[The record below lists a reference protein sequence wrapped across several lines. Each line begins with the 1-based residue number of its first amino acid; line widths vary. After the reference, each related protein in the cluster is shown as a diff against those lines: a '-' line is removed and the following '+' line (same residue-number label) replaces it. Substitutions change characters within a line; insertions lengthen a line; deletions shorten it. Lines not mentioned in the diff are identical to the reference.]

1 VNTGPP
7 SDAPATRTP
16 PNESERQLGLL
27 LFEAE
32 ECLARG
38 AADKALVLA
47 SRAVKERPD
56 SLTARSLLER
66 ARRDLL
72 RGRRRERLEARVA
85 EAQELLDQ
93 GDFAAAERI
102 VTSALKLIPDHAVA
116 LALFARL
123 KERKLGA
130 GTVEADAEKELQRL
144 AQAQA
149 RKALEAARS
158 ALDAGWDS
166 KGLLLLRRGLRQVP
180 DDAELLHLL
189 REAQARVAG
198 REAERARRRASAAQ
212 VRAGLDLLQ
221 RGTFRES
228 LQILRAVLLED
239 PDNPAAQAAVQDV
252 RRAFLARADAAAAA
266 GSAASTAATPSEAD
280 PGPAPPAE
288 PVAAA
293 QATTQT
299 LPEGGVPF
307 EILLPRTRLRATPLG
322 WIVAGGAAV
331 IGLLL
336 LLTGR
341 PGHTPAPTALPPTTA
356 TMPPFIP
363 QEPPGP
369 LTGIDPGLRR
379 AIEAVLADY
388 ARALEA
394 TDATLLAAARPDLSA
409 GERERRIAP
418 FAGALG
424 VTADLRV
431 LDVAVQ
437 GDAAEVPILLAVQV
451 LGGAQ
456 AARPPLEETLRFE
469 RRGGTWVLRARRQ
482 GGGR

>member
-1 VNTGPP
+1 MTTGQPP
-7 SDAPATRTP
+7 DTPAPRTR
-16 PNESERQLGLL
+16 PNETERQLGLL

-32 ECLARG
+32 EALARG
-38 AADKALVLA
+38 APDKALVLA

-56 SLTARSLLER
+56 SLTARSLVER

-93 GDFAAAERI
+93 GDFPAAERI
-102 VTSALKLIPDHAVA
+102 VSSALKLIPDHAVA

-123 KERKLGA
+123 KEHKLGA
-130 GTVEADAEKELQRL
+130 GSVEADAERELRRL

-166 KGLLLLRRGLRQVP
+166 KGLLLLRHGLRQVP
-180 DDAELLHLL
+180 DDAELLRLL
-189 REAQARVAG
+189 REAQGRVEG
-198 REAERARRRASAAQ
+198 RAAERARRRASAAQ

-228 LQILRAVLLED
+228 LRILRAVLLED
-239 PDNPAAQAAVQDV
+239 PDNPAAQAAIQDV
-252 RRAFLARADAAAAA
+252 RRAFLAWGDAATRERQSAPSAAA
-266 GSAASTAATPSEAD
+266 MPSGAE
-280 PGPAPPAE
+280 PGPATPTDGAPA
-288 PVAAA
+288 PTTTGPLP
-293 QATTQT
+293 QA
-299 LPEGGVPF
+299 GVPL
-307 EILLPRTRLRATPLG
+307 EILLPRTRRRATPLG
-322 WIVAGGAAV
+322 WIVAGGGAV

-341 PGHTPAPTALPPTTA
+341 PGHTPAPTALPPTTS

-379 AIEAVLADY
+379 AIEAVLAGY

-394 TDATLLAAARPDLSA
+394 TDTTLLAAARPDLSA
-409 GERERRIAP
+409 DERERRIAP

-437 GDAAEVPILLAVQV
+437 ADAAEVPILLAVQG
-451 LGGAQ
+451 LGGGQ
-456 AARPPLEETLRFE
+456 ATRPPIEETLRFE
-469 RRGGTWVLRARRQ
+469 RRGGTWVLRQRRQ

>member
-1 VNTGPP
+1 MTVGQRPDTP
-7 SDAPATRTP
+7 APRTP
-16 PNESERQLGLL
+16 PNENERQLGLL

-32 ECLARG
+32 EALARD
-38 AADKALVLA
+38 APDKALVLA

-56 SLTARSLLER
+56 SLTARSLVER
-66 ARRDLL
+66 ARRELL

-85 EAQELLDQ
+85 EAQELLEQ

-102 VTSALKLIPDHAVA
+102 VSSALKLIPDHAVA
-116 LALFARL
+116 LGLFARL
-123 KERKLGA
+123 KEHKLGA
-130 GTVEADAEKELQRL
+130 GTVEADAERELQRL
-144 AQAQA
+144 AQAKA

-166 KGLLLLRRGLRQVP
+166 KGLLLLRHGLRQVP
-180 DDAELLHLL
+180 DDAELLRLL
-189 REAQARVAG
+189 REAQGRVEG
-198 REAERARRRASAAQ
+198 RAAERARRRAAAAQ

-228 LQILRAVLLED
+228 LRILRAVLLED
-239 PDNPAAQAAVQDV
+239 PDNPAAQAAIQDV
-252 RRAFLARADAAAAA
+252 RRAFLAWADA
-266 GSAASTAATPSEAD
+266 TTRKRPSGGE
-280 PGPAPPAE
+280 PEQAPPADAGA
-288 PVAAA
+288 PLP
-293 QATTQT
+293 ATTAT
-299 LPEGGVPF
+299 LPQAGVPL
-307 EILLPRTRLRATPLG
+307 EILLPRTRRRATPLG
-322 WIVAGGAAV
+322 WIVAGGGAV

-341 PGHTPAPTALPPTTA
+341 PGHAPAPTALPPTTS

-379 AIEAVLADY
+379 AIEAVLAGY

-394 TDATLLAAARPDLSA
+394 TDTTLLAAARPDLSA
-409 GERERRIAP
+409 EERERRIAP

-437 GDAAEVPILLAVQV
+437 ADAAEVPILLAVQG
-451 LGGAQ
+451 LGGGQ
-456 AARPPLEETLRFE
+456 AARPPIEETLRFE
-469 RRGGTWVLRARRQ
+469 RRGGTWVLRQRRQ
-482 GGGR
+482 GGDR